1 MNWQEVIEKPE
12 LQDLPFRIELTE
24 TGQIVMT
31 PVTVLHAAFQ
41 GEFEHL
47 LRNLKQGG
55 LSLPECAVATRKGTK
70 VADVAWFSYERF
82 ARIHHETEAPIAP
95 EICVEI
101 ISASNTA
108 EEMRGKALLF
118 FEKEAEEFWLCAEE
132 GQMSFYNQTGQ
143 LTRSLLVPD
152 FPANVEFQAARRNS
166 VPDATSQGHF
176 ALTSY
181 SAHNFTI
188 SSASKRGSTTRLP
201 SRRP

>member
-1 MNWQEVIEKPE
+1 MNSQEVIEKIE

-31 PVTVLHAAFQ
+31 PVTVLHAAFH
-41 GEFEHL
+41 GEIEHL

-82 ARIHHETEAPIAP
+82 ARIRHETEAPIAP

-108 EEMRGKALLF
+108 EEMREKTLLF
-118 FEKEAEEFWLCAEE
+118 FEKEAEEFWL
-132 GQMSFYNQTGQ
+132 
-143 LTRSLLVPD
+143 
-152 FPANVEFQAARRNS
+152 
-166 VPDATSQGHF
+166 
-176 ALTSY
+176 
-181 SAHNFTI
+181 FTE
-188 SSASKRGSTTRLP
+188 
-201 SRRP
+201 